1 MTLMSDHHLYVL
13 IMCFM
18 HAVLYICDHTSHLPL
33 TART

>member
-1 MTLMSDHHLYVL
+1 MMLMSDHHLYV
-13 IMCFM
+13 FM